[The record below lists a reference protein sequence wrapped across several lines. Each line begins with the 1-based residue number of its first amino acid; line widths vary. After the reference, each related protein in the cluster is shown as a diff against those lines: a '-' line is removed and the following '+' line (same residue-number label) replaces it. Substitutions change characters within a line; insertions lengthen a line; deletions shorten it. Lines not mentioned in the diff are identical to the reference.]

1 LRNVEDGISVLGSSG
16 LDTVDTQ
23 SDGVAGLVGSSSSTS
38 STSLADKKK
47 LKKDENKPT
56 GFVYRVLRE
65 LVSKGR
71 GTPHKSRAMALTLHS
86 WFSLLLIWNN
96 ISIYLLLPPL

>member
-1 LRNVEDGISVLGSSG
+1 

-38 STSLADKKK
+38 SNSLADKKK

-65 LVSKGR
+65 LVSHITGR
-71 GTPHKSRAMALTLHS
+71 GTLYNGFNP
-86 WFSLLLIWNN
+86 SLLI
-96 ISIYLLLPPL
+96 